1 MSAPGARPVA
11 RGVAAVLAGLAVIV
25 VLSLGTD
32 AVLHATGVF
41 PGWGHPMGDGLF
53 VLATA
58 YRSLYA
64 VAGCALAARLAPD
77 RPLLHALALGALGV
91 VVSTVG
97 AVSTWSAGPE
107 FGPHWYPLTL
117 IATSLPLAWL
127 GGTLPRSP

>member
-1 MSAPGARPVA
+1 VSAPGARPVA